1 MNVFYESMAIG
12 KLSACL
18 MMADNISISHQMCY
32 TRAYERNFPAKEL
45 ETVSEIASNTSNPL
59 HIDVEEMREAEQKF
73 RQAYPAFEN
82 TSTLDTLRAKEYSRL
97 DDLGQ
102 IYLDY
107 TGGGLYA
114 ESQLREHL
122 NLLRHNVFGNPHSL
136 NPTSR
141 ATTEL
146 CERARDSVL
155 NFFHASPD
163 EYAVIFTA
171 NASNALKLVGEAY
184 PFQSEGQFLL
194 LFDNHNSVNGIREF
208 ARAKGASFTYL
219 PVMAPELRVEETL
232 LHSFLEY
239 GNRGKPSLF
248 AYPAQS
254 NFTGVQHPLEWIE
267 AAQSRGWHVL
277 LDAAAFVP
285 TNRLDLSRWHPDFVP
300 LSFYKMF
307 GYPTGVGC
315 LLARKATLAT
325 LQRPW
330 FAGGTVW
337 GISVQGD
344 GYVLLSGGE
353 GFEDGTLNY
362 LNLPAIE
369 IGLRHLQSIGMDT
382 IHERVRMLTGWLLD
396 TLLSLRHSNG
406 ASLIEV
412 YGPHTTDRRGGTIA
426 LNFLDPQG
434 KVIDERVIDRKAS
447 EIGLSL
453 RTGCFCNPG
462 AGEAAF
468 HISKEALHNVFQEQ
482 PEDTLP
488 QLFKGEGGMT
498 WDQFLSHLGMQSGG
512 AVRVSLGL
520 VTNFADVYRLVQ
532 FARTFLD
539 IFPAKGNLP
548 PRLHC

>member
-1 MNVFYESMAIG
+1 MST
-12 KLSACL
+12 LSTP
-18 MMADNISISHQMCY
+18 SS
-32 TRAYERNFPAKEL
+32 
-45 ETVSEIASNTSNPL
+45 
-59 HIDVEEMREAEQKF
+59 EEMRQAEQEF
-73 RQAYPAFEN
+73 RQAYPAFER
-82 TSTLDTLRAKEYSRL
+82 TAILDVLRGQEYARL
-97 DDLGQ
+97 DDTGHV
-102 IYLDY
+102 YLDY

-114 ESQLREHL
+114 ESQLREHFE
-122 NLLRHNVFGNPHSL
+122 LLRHHVFGNPHSL

-141 ATTEL
+141 AATEL
-146 CERARDSVL
+146 VERARASVL
-155 NFFHASPD
+155 DFFHASAD
-163 EYAVIFTA
+163 EYVVIFTS
-171 NASNALKLVGEAY
+171 NASQALKLVGEAY
-184 PFQSEGQFLL
+184 PFQPGGQFLL

-219 PVMAPELRVEETL
+219 PVMAPELRVEEAL
-232 LHSFLEY
+232 LFSFLED
-239 GNRGKPSLF
+239 GRKENPSLF

-267 AAQSRGWHVL
+267 AAQARGWDVL

-285 TNRLDLSRWHPDFVP
+285 TNSLDLARWHPDFVP

-315 LLARKATLAT
+315 LLARKRTLAK

-362 LNLPAIE
+362 LNLSAVE
-369 IGLRHLQSIGMDT
+369 IGLNYLSNIGMDS
-382 IHERVRMLTGWLLD
+382 IHERIRILTDWLLA

-406 ASLIEV
+406 ASLVEV
-412 YGPHTTDRRGGTIA
+412 YGPHSTDRRGGTIA
-426 LNFLDPQG
+426 LNFLDPRG
-434 KVIDERVIDRKAS
+434 AVIDERVIDRRAS
-447 EIGLSL
+447 EIRLSL

-468 HISKEALHNVFQEQ
+468 HISKESLRKVFHEQ

-488 QLFKGEGGMT
+488 QLFRGEGGMT
-498 WDQFLSHLGMQSGG
+498 WDQFLANLGMQSGG

-520 VTNFADVYRLVQ
+520 ATNFSDVYRLVQ

-539 IFPAKGNLP
+539 TFPAESNLP

>member
-1 MNVFYESMAIG
+1 M
-12 KLSACL
+12 SA
-18 MMADNISISHQMCY
+18 ATDSTGGTFHFNS
-32 TRAYERNFPAKEL
+32 
-45 ETVSEIASNTSNPL
+45 
-59 HIDVEEMREAEQKF
+59 EEMREAERAF
-73 RQAYPAFEN
+73 RQAYPDFAS
-82 TSTLDTLRAKEYSRL
+82 TSLLDDLRAREYARL
-97 DDLGQ
+97 DDLGH

-114 ESQLREHL
+114 ESQLREHFA
-122 NLLRHNVFGNPHSL
+122 LLGQSVFGNPHSQS
-136 NPTSR
+136 PTSR
-141 ATTEL
+141 AATAL
-146 CERARDSVL
+146 VERARASVL
-155 NFFHASPD
+155 DFFQASPE
-163 EYAVIFTA
+163 EYAVIFTS
-171 NASNALKLVGEAY
+171 NASHALKLVGEAY
-184 PFQSEGQFLL
+184 PFQPGGQFLL

-219 PVMAPELRVEETL
+219 PVMAPDLRVEEPL
-232 LHSFLEY
+232 LLSFLEQ
-239 GNRGKPSLF
+239 GTPGVQHLF

-267 AAQSRGWHVL
+267 AAQASGWQVL

-307 GYPTGVGC
+307 GYPTGIGC
-315 LLARKATLAT
+315 LLARKAALST

-344 GYVLLSGGE
+344 GYVLLSEGE

-369 IGLRHLQSIGMDT
+369 IGLKHLAGIGMDT
-382 IHERVRMLTGWLLD
+382 IHQRVQFLTDWLLD
-396 TLLSLRHSNG
+396 TLLSLRHSSG
-406 ASLIEV
+406 RPLVEV

-426 LNFLDPQG
+426 LNFFDPSG
-434 KVIDERVIDRKAS
+434 SLIDERVVDRRAS
-447 EIGLSL
+447 GMRLSL

-468 HISKEALHNVFQEQ
+468 HLSKESLRQVFHEE
-482 PEDTLP
+482 PRDTLP
-488 QLFKGEGGMT
+488 RLFKEEGGMS
-498 WDQFLSHLGMQSGG
+498 WDQFLANLGMQSGG

-539 IFPAKGNLP
+539 NFPGESELP

>member
-1 MNVFYESMAIG
+1 
-12 KLSACL
+12 
-18 MMADNISISHQMCY
+18 
-32 TRAYERNFPAKEL
+32 
-45 ETVSEIASNTSNPL
+45 
-59 HIDVEEMREAEQKF
+59 MREAEQAF
-73 RQAYPAFEN
+73 RQAYPAFAS
-82 TSTLDTLRAKEYSRL
+82 TSPLDDLRAREYARL
-97 DDLGQ
+97 DDAGH

-114 ESQLREHL
+114 EGQLREHFD
-122 NLLRHNVFGNPHSL
+122 LLRESVLGNPHSL

-141 ATTEL
+141 ATTERV
-146 CERARDSVL
+146 ERARASVL
-155 NFFHASPD
+155 DFFQASPD

-171 NASNALKLVGEAY
+171 NASQALKLVGEAY
-184 PFQSEGQFLL
+184 PFQPGGQFLL

-208 ARAKGASFTYL
+208 ARAKGASLTYL
-219 PVMAPELRVEETL
+219 PVVTPDLRVEEPL
-232 LHSFLEY
+232 LFSFL
-239 GNRGKPSLF
+239 GQGTGRAQHLF

-267 AAQSRGWHVL
+267 AAQERGWQVL

-300 LSFYKMF
+300 LSFYKML

-315 LLARKATLAT
+315 LLARKAALAT
-325 LQRPW
+325 LRRPW

-344 GYVLLSGGE
+344 GYVLLTGGE

-362 LNLPAIE
+362 LSLPAVE
-369 IGLRHLQSIGMDT
+369 MGLKRLQAIRMET
-382 IHERVRMLTGWLLD
+382 IHERVQALTGWLLG
-396 TLLSLRHSNG
+396 TLLSLRHRNG
-406 ASLIEV
+406 KPLVEV
-412 YGPHTTDRRGGTIA
+412 YGPHTTDQRGGTIA
-426 LNFLDPQG
+426 LNFFNPNGSL
-434 KVIDERVIDRKAS
+434 IDERVVDQRAS
-447 EIGLSL
+447 SLRLSL

-468 HISKEALHNVFQEQ
+468 HLSKETLRHVFHEE
-482 PEDTLP
+482 PRDLLP
-488 QLFKGEGGMT
+488 QLFKGEGGMS
-498 WDQFLSHLGMQSGG
+498 WDQFLADLGMQSGG

-532 FARTFLD
+532 FAQTFLD
-539 IFPAKGNLP
+539 TFPGESELP

>member
-1 MNVFYESMAIG
+1 MSGATG
-12 KLSACL
+12 G
-18 MMADNISISHQMCY
+18 
-32 TRAYERNFPAKEL
+32 TRSPFHFNS
-45 ETVSEIASNTSNPL
+45 V
-59 HIDVEEMREAEQKF
+59 EMREAEQAF
-73 RQAYPAFEN
+73 RHAYPAFES
-82 TSTLDTLRAKEYSRL
+82 TSSLDALRAREYARL

-114 ESQLREHL
+114 ESQLREHFD
-122 NLLRHNVFGNPHSL
+122 LLRRHVFGNPHSL

-141 ATTEL
+141 AMTEL
-146 CERARDSVL
+146 VERARTSVL
-155 NFFHASPD
+155 EFFQASPD
-163 EYAVIFTA
+163 EYAVIFTS
-171 NASNALKLVGEAY
+171 NASQALKLVGEAY
-184 PFQSEGQFLL
+184 PFQPGGQFLL

-208 ARAKGASFTYL
+208 ARARGASFTYL
-219 PVMAPELRVEETL
+219 PVMAPDLRVEEAL
-232 LHSFLEY
+232 LRSFLEQ
-239 GNRGKPSLF
+239 GANGAHRLF

-267 AAQSRGWHVL
+267 AAQARGWHVL
-277 LDAAAFVP
+277 LDGAAFVP

-315 LLARKATLAT
+315 LLARKAALTTLH
-325 LQRPW
+325 RPW

-362 LNLPAIE
+362 LNLPAVE
-369 IGLRHLQSIGMDT
+369 IGLKHLAAIGMET
-382 IHERVRMLTGWLLD
+382 IHQRVRCLTGWLLD

-406 ASLIEV
+406 RPLVEV
-412 YGPHTTDRRGGTIA
+412 YGPHTTDRRGGTVA
-426 LNFLDPQG
+426 LNFFDPHG
-434 KVIDERVIDRKAS
+434 SMIDERVVDRRAS
-447 EIGLSL
+447 ERCLSL

-468 HISKEALHNVFQEQ
+468 HLSKETLRKVFHE
-482 PEDTLP
+482 ESRDTLP
-488 QLFKGEGGMT
+488 QLFKGEGGMS
-498 WDQFLSHLGMQSGG
+498 WDQFLADLGMQSGG

-532 FARTFLD
+532 FARTLLD
-539 IFPAKGNLP
+539 IFPGESDLP

>member
-1 MNVFYESMAIG
+1 MSGATG
-12 KLSACL
+12 
-18 MMADNISISHQMCY
+18 D
-32 TRAYERNFPAKEL
+32 TR
-45 ETVSEIASNTSNPL
+45 NTLP
-59 HIDVEEMREAEQKF
+59 IDLVEMQQAEEAF
-73 RQAYPAFEN
+73 RQAYPSFES
-82 TSTLDTLRAKEYSRL
+82 TSLL
-97 DDLGQ
+97 DDLRETEYVRLDELDH

-114 ESQLREHL
+114 DSQLREHFE
-122 NLLRHNVFGNPHSL
+122 LLRQNVFGNPHSL

-141 ATTEL
+141 AMTEL
-146 CERARDSVL
+146 VERARASVL
-155 NFFHASPD
+155 DFFHASPD
-163 EYAVIFTA
+163 EYAVIFTS

-184 PFQSEGQFLL
+184 PFQDGGQFLL

-208 ARAKGASFTYL
+208 ARTKGASFTYL
-219 PVMAPELRVEETL
+219 PVMAPELRAEEDL
-232 LHSFLEY
+232 LFSFLDLGRRY
-239 GNRGKPSLF
+239 THPLF

-267 AAQSRGWHVL
+267 EAQKRGWDVL

-315 LLARKATLAT
+315 LLARKASLAK

-344 GYVLLSGGE
+344 GYVMLSGGE
-353 GFEDGTLNY
+353 GFEDGTVNY
-362 LNLPAIE
+362 LNLPAVE
-369 IGLRHLQSIGMDT
+369 IGLKHLESIGMET
-382 IHERVRMLTGWLLD
+382 IHERVCCLTGWLLD
-396 TLLSLRHSNG
+396 ALLSLRHSNG
-406 ASLIEV
+406 NPLIEV
-412 YGPHTTDRRGGTIA
+412 YGPHDTTMRGGTIA
-426 LNFLDPQG
+426 LNFLDPDG
-434 KVIDERVIDRKAS
+434 TIIDERVIDRKAS
-447 EIGLSL
+447 EIRLSL

-468 HISKEALHNVFQEQ
+468 NLSKEALHKIFHEKPQE
-482 PEDTLP
+482 TLP
-488 QLFKGEGGMT
+488 QLFQGEKGMT
-498 WDQFLSHLGMQSGG
+498 WDEFLADLGMQSGG

-520 VTNFADVYRLVQ
+520 ATNFADVYQLVQ
-532 FARTFLD
+532 FARTFVD
-539 IFPAKGNLP
+539 TFPGETDLP

>member
-1 MNVFYESMAIG
+1 MSGATG
-12 KLSACL
+12 G
-18 MMADNISISHQMCY
+18 
-32 TRAYERNFPAKEL
+32 
-45 ETVSEIASNTSNPL
+45 TSSPFHFNS
-59 HIDVEEMREAEQKF
+59 VEMREAEQAF
-73 RQAYPAFEN
+73 RHAYPAFES
-82 TSTLDTLRAKEYSRL
+82 TSSLDALRAREYARL
-97 DDLGQ
+97 DDLGH

-114 ESQLREHL
+114 ESQLREHFE
-122 NLLRHNVFGNPHSL
+122 LLRRNVFGNPHSL

-141 ATTEL
+141 AMTEL
-146 CERARDSVL
+146 VERARTSVL
-155 NFFHASPD
+155 DFFQASPD
-163 EYAVIFTA
+163 EYAVIFTS
-171 NASNALKLVGEAY
+171 NASHALKLVGEAY
-184 PFQSEGQFLL
+184 PFQPGGQFLL

-219 PVMAPELRVEETL
+219 PVMAPELRVEEAL
-232 LHSFLEY
+232 LLSFLAQCM
-239 GNRGKPSLF
+239 SDAHHLF

-267 AAQSRGWHVL
+267 AAQARGWDVL
-277 LDAAAFVP
+277 LDGAAFVP
-285 TNRLDLSRWHPDFVP
+285 THRLDLSRWHPDFVP

-315 LLARKATLAT
+315 LLARKAALAK
-325 LQRPW
+325 LHRPW

-344 GYVLLSGGE
+344 GYVMLSGGE

-362 LNLPAIE
+362 LNLPAVE
-369 IGLRHLQSIGMDT
+369 IGLKHLAAIGMET
-382 IHERVRMLTGWLLD
+382 IHERVRCLTGWLLD

-406 ASLIEV
+406 TPLAEV
-412 YGPHTTDRRGGTIA
+412 YGPHNTDKRGGTIA
-426 LNFLDPQG
+426 LNFFDPHG
-434 KVIDERVIDRKAS
+434 SMIDERVVDRRAS
-447 EIGLSL
+447 EIRLSL

-468 HISKEALHNVFQEQ
+468 NLSKETLRKVFHEE
-482 PEDTLP
+482 PRNTLP
-488 QLFKGEGGMT
+488 QLFKGEGGMS
-498 WDQFLSHLGMQSGG
+498 WDQFLADLGMQSGG

-539 IFPAKGNLP
+539 TLPGESDLP